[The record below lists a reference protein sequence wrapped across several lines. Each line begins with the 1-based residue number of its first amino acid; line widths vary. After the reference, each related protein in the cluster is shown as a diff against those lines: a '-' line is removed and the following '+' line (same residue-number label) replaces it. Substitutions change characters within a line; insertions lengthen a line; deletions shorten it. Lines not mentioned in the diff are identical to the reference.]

1 MLKKGSYKM
10 NRSWIYVY
18 LSGITEILWAI
29 GLKYSDAWWEWVL
42 TFTLIIMAF
51 VLTIKAS
58 EALPVATVYVV
69 FTGIGAAGTN
79 LVDILVFREPVSV
92 MKIVFIVLLI
102 AGIIGL
108 KLVTDKPEGRRGG
121 IDSVA
126 VAGRLAFA
134 GGCSNDTD
142 GCCVSHTGA
151 NAEVAALEAAD
162 SKQTREVRVDDG
174 AWIFLVLAG
183 CFEACRRYRYEQ
195 SHRKEMFQFLCST
208 HCGIFTELRTSQS
221 GAEDT
226 AAGDVIRHM
235 DRHRIGGS
243 DTGGDDMLRRL
254 TAV

>member
-69 FTGIGAAGTN
+69 FTGIGAVGTN

-108 KLVTDKPEGRRGG
+108 KLVTDKPEDSGVH
-121 IDSVA
+121 DSVA
-126 VAGRLAFA
+126 VAAGCFA

-151 NAEVAALEAAD
+151 NAEVAALETAD
-162 SKQTREVRVDDG
+162 SKQTGEVR
-174 AWIFLVLAG
+174 
-183 CFEACRRYRYEQ
+183 
-195 SHRKEMFQFLCST
+195 
-208 HCGIFTELRTSQS
+208 
-221 GAEDT
+221 
-226 AAGDVIRHM
+226 
-235 DRHRIGGS
+235 
-243 DTGGDDMLRRL
+243 
-254 TAV
+254 

>member
-69 FTGIGAAGTN
+69 FTGIGAVGTN

-108 KLVTDKPEGRRGG
+108 KLVTDKPE
-121 IDSVA
+121 DSGVHDSDA
-126 VAGRLAFA
+126 VAAGCFA

-162 SKQTREVRVDDG
+162 SKQTGEVR
-174 AWIFLVLAG
+174 
-183 CFEACRRYRYEQ
+183 
-195 SHRKEMFQFLCST
+195 
-208 HCGIFTELRTSQS
+208 
-221 GAEDT
+221 
-226 AAGDVIRHM
+226 
-235 DRHRIGGS
+235 
-243 DTGGDDMLRRL
+243 
-254 TAV
+254 

>member
-42 TFTLIIMAF
+42 TFTIIIMAF

-69 FTGIGAAGTN
+69 FTGIGAVGTN

-108 KLVTDKPEGRRGG
+108 KLVTDKPEDSGVH
-121 IDSVA
+121 DSVA
-126 VAGRLAFA
+126 VAAGCFA

-162 SKQTREVRVDDG
+162 SKQTGEVR
-174 AWIFLVLAG
+174 
-183 CFEACRRYRYEQ
+183 
-195 SHRKEMFQFLCST
+195 
-208 HCGIFTELRTSQS
+208 
-221 GAEDT
+221 
-226 AAGDVIRHM
+226 
-235 DRHRIGGS
+235 
-243 DTGGDDMLRRL
+243 
-254 TAV
+254 

>member
-69 FTGIGAAGTN
+69 FTGIGAVGTN

-108 KLVTDKPEGRRGG
+108 KLVTDKPEDSGVH
-121 IDSVA
+121 DSVA
-126 VAGRLAFA
+126 VAAGCFA

-162 SKQTREVRVDDG
+162 SKQTGEVR
-174 AWIFLVLAG
+174 
-183 CFEACRRYRYEQ
+183 
-195 SHRKEMFQFLCST
+195 
-208 HCGIFTELRTSQS
+208 
-221 GAEDT
+221 
-226 AAGDVIRHM
+226 
-235 DRHRIGGS
+235 
-243 DTGGDDMLRRL
+243 
-254 TAV
+254 

>member
-18 LSGITEILWAI
+18 LSGITEILWAV

-69 FTGIGAAGTN
+69 FTGIGAVGTN

-108 KLVTDKPEGRRGG
+108 KLVTDKPEDSGVH
-121 IDSVA
+121 DSVA
-126 VAGRLAFA
+126 VAAGCFA

-162 SKQTREVRVDDG
+162 SKQTGEVR
-174 AWIFLVLAG
+174 
-183 CFEACRRYRYEQ
+183 
-195 SHRKEMFQFLCST
+195 
-208 HCGIFTELRTSQS
+208 
-221 GAEDT
+221 
-226 AAGDVIRHM
+226 
-235 DRHRIGGS
+235 
-243 DTGGDDMLRRL
+243 
-254 TAV
+254 

>member
-69 FTGIGAAGTN
+69 FTGIGAVGTN

-108 KLVTDKPEGRRGG
+108 KLVTDKPEDSGVH
-121 IDSVA
+121 DSVA
-126 VAGRLAFA
+126 VAAGCFA

-151 NAEVAALEAAD
+151 NTEVAALEAAD
-162 SKQTREVRVDDG
+162 SKQTGEVR
-174 AWIFLVLAG
+174 
-183 CFEACRRYRYEQ
+183 
-195 SHRKEMFQFLCST
+195 
-208 HCGIFTELRTSQS
+208 
-221 GAEDT
+221 
-226 AAGDVIRHM
+226 
-235 DRHRIGGS
+235 
-243 DTGGDDMLRRL
+243 
-254 TAV
+254 

>member
-1 MLKKGSYKM
+1 M

-42 TFTLIIMAF
+42 TFTIIIMAF

-69 FTGIGAAGTN
+69 FTGIGAVGTN

-108 KLVTDKPEGRRGG
+108 KLVTDKPEDSGVH
-121 IDSVA
+121 DSVA
-126 VAGRLAFA
+126 VAAGCFA

-142 GCCVSHTGA
+142 GCCVSHTEA
-151 NAEVAALEAAD
+151 NAEVAALETAD
-162 SKQTREVRVDDG
+162 SKQTGEVR
-174 AWIFLVLAG
+174 
-183 CFEACRRYRYEQ
+183 
-195 SHRKEMFQFLCST
+195 
-208 HCGIFTELRTSQS
+208 
-221 GAEDT
+221 
-226 AAGDVIRHM
+226 
-235 DRHRIGGS
+235 
-243 DTGGDDMLRRL
+243 
-254 TAV
+254 

>member
-69 FTGIGAAGTN
+69 FTGIGAVGTN
-79 LVDILVFREPVSV
+79 LVDILVFRELVSV

-108 KLVTDKPEGRRGG
+108 KLVTDKPEDSGVH
-121 IDSVA
+121 DSVA
-126 VAGRLAFA
+126 VAAGCFA

-162 SKQTREVRVDDG
+162 SKQTGEVR
-174 AWIFLVLAG
+174 
-183 CFEACRRYRYEQ
+183 
-195 SHRKEMFQFLCST
+195 
-208 HCGIFTELRTSQS
+208 
-221 GAEDT
+221 
-226 AAGDVIRHM
+226 
-235 DRHRIGGS
+235 
-243 DTGGDDMLRRL
+243 
-254 TAV
+254 

>member
-10 NRSWIYVY
+10 NRSWICVY
-18 LSGITEILWAI
+18 LSGITEILWAV

-69 FTGIGAAGTN
+69 FTGIGAVGTN

-108 KLVTDKPEGRRGG
+108 KLVTDKPEDSGVH
-121 IDSVA
+121 DSVA
-126 VAGRLAFA
+126 VASGCFA

-162 SKQTREVRVDDG
+162 SKQTGEVR
-174 AWIFLVLAG
+174 
-183 CFEACRRYRYEQ
+183 
-195 SHRKEMFQFLCST
+195 
-208 HCGIFTELRTSQS
+208 
-221 GAEDT
+221 
-226 AAGDVIRHM
+226 
-235 DRHRIGGS
+235 
-243 DTGGDDMLRRL
+243 
-254 TAV
+254 

>member
-69 FTGIGAAGTN
+69 FTGIGAVGTN

-108 KLVTDKPEGRRGG
+108 KLVTDKPEDSGVH
-121 IDSVA
+121 DSVA
-126 VAGRLAFA
+126 VAAGCFA

-142 GCCVSHTGA
+142 GCCVSHTGT

-162 SKQTREVRVDDG
+162 SKQTGEVR
-174 AWIFLVLAG
+174 
-183 CFEACRRYRYEQ
+183 
-195 SHRKEMFQFLCST
+195 
-208 HCGIFTELRTSQS
+208 
-221 GAEDT
+221 
-226 AAGDVIRHM
+226 
-235 DRHRIGGS
+235 
-243 DTGGDDMLRRL
+243 
-254 TAV
+254 

>member
-69 FTGIGAAGTN
+69 FTGIGAVGTN

-108 KLVTDKPEGRRGG
+108 KLVTDKPEDSGVH
-121 IDSVA
+121 DSVA
-126 VAGRLAFA
+126 VAAGCFT

-162 SKQTREVRVDDG
+162 SKQTGEVR
-174 AWIFLVLAG
+174 
-183 CFEACRRYRYEQ
+183 
-195 SHRKEMFQFLCST
+195 
-208 HCGIFTELRTSQS
+208 
-221 GAEDT
+221 
-226 AAGDVIRHM
+226 
-235 DRHRIGGS
+235 
-243 DTGGDDMLRRL
+243 
-254 TAV
+254 

>member
-1 MLKKGSYKM
+1 M
-10 NRSWIYVY
+10 NKNWIYVY

-69 FTGIGAAGTN
+69 FTGIGAVGTN

-108 KLVTDKPEGRRGG
+108 KLVTDKPEDSGVH
-121 IDSVA
+121 DSVA
-126 VAGRLAFA
+126 VAAGCFA

-162 SKQTREVRVDDG
+162 SKQTGEVR
-174 AWIFLVLAG
+174 
-183 CFEACRRYRYEQ
+183 
-195 SHRKEMFQFLCST
+195 
-208 HCGIFTELRTSQS
+208 
-221 GAEDT
+221 
-226 AAGDVIRHM
+226 
-235 DRHRIGGS
+235 
-243 DTGGDDMLRRL
+243 
-254 TAV
+254 

>member
-69 FTGIGAAGTN
+69 FTGIGAVGTN
-79 LVDILVFREPVSV
+79 LVDILVFREPASV

-108 KLVTDKPEGRRGG
+108 KLVTDKPE
-121 IDSVA
+121 DSGVHDSIA
-126 VAGRLAFA
+126 VAAGCFA

-162 SKQTREVRVDDG
+162 SKQTGEVR
-174 AWIFLVLAG
+174 
-183 CFEACRRYRYEQ
+183 
-195 SHRKEMFQFLCST
+195 
-208 HCGIFTELRTSQS
+208 
-221 GAEDT
+221 
-226 AAGDVIRHM
+226 
-235 DRHRIGGS
+235 
-243 DTGGDDMLRRL
+243 
-254 TAV
+254 

>member
-69 FTGIGAAGTN
+69 FTGIGAVGTN

-108 KLVTDKPEGRRGG
+108 KLVTDKPEDSGVH
-121 IDSVA
+121 DSVA
-126 VAGRLAFA
+126 VAAGCFA
-134 GGCSNDTD
+134 GVCSNDTD

-162 SKQTREVRVDDG
+162 SKQTGEVR
-174 AWIFLVLAG
+174 
-183 CFEACRRYRYEQ
+183 
-195 SHRKEMFQFLCST
+195 
-208 HCGIFTELRTSQS
+208 
-221 GAEDT
+221 
-226 AAGDVIRHM
+226 
-235 DRHRIGGS
+235 
-243 DTGGDDMLRRL
+243 
-254 TAV
+254 

>member
-69 FTGIGAAGTN
+69 FTGIGAVGTN

-108 KLVTDKPEGRRGG
+108 KLVTDKPE
-121 IDSVA
+121 DSGVHDSAA
-126 VAGRLAFA
+126 VAAGCFA

-151 NAEVAALEAAD
+151 NAEVAALETAD
-162 SKQTREVRVDDG
+162 SKQTGEVR
-174 AWIFLVLAG
+174 
-183 CFEACRRYRYEQ
+183 
-195 SHRKEMFQFLCST
+195 
-208 HCGIFTELRTSQS
+208 
-221 GAEDT
+221 
-226 AAGDVIRHM
+226 
-235 DRHRIGGS
+235 
-243 DTGGDDMLRRL
+243 
-254 TAV
+254 

>member
-29 GLKYSDAWWEWVL
+29 GLKYSNAWWEWVL

-69 FTGIGAAGTN
+69 FTGIGAVGTN

-108 KLVTDKPEGRRGG
+108 KLVTDKPEDSGVH
-121 IDSVA
+121 DSVA
-126 VAGRLAFA
+126 VAAGCFA

-162 SKQTREVRVDDG
+162 SKQTGEVR
-174 AWIFLVLAG
+174 
-183 CFEACRRYRYEQ
+183 
-195 SHRKEMFQFLCST
+195 
-208 HCGIFTELRTSQS
+208 
-221 GAEDT
+221 
-226 AAGDVIRHM
+226 
-235 DRHRIGGS
+235 
-243 DTGGDDMLRRL
+243 
-254 TAV
+254 

>member
-10 NRSWIYVY
+10 NMSWIYVY

-69 FTGIGAAGTN
+69 FTGIGAVGTN

-108 KLVTDKPEGRRGG
+108 KLVTDKPEDSGVH
-121 IDSVA
+121 DSVA
-126 VAGRLAFA
+126 VAAGCFD

-162 SKQTREVRVDDG
+162 SKQTGEVR
-174 AWIFLVLAG
+174 
-183 CFEACRRYRYEQ
+183 
-195 SHRKEMFQFLCST
+195 
-208 HCGIFTELRTSQS
+208 
-221 GAEDT
+221 
-226 AAGDVIRHM
+226 
-235 DRHRIGGS
+235 
-243 DTGGDDMLRRL
+243 
-254 TAV
+254 

>member
-1 MLKKGSYKM
+1 LLKKGSYKM

-69 FTGIGAAGTN
+69 FTGIGAVGTN

-108 KLVTDKPEGRRGG
+108 KLVTDKPEDSGVH
-121 IDSVA
+121 DSVA
-126 VAGRLAFA
+126 VAAGCFA

-162 SKQTREVRVDDG
+162 SKQTGEVR
-174 AWIFLVLAG
+174 
-183 CFEACRRYRYEQ
+183 
-195 SHRKEMFQFLCST
+195 
-208 HCGIFTELRTSQS
+208 
-221 GAEDT
+221 
-226 AAGDVIRHM
+226 
-235 DRHRIGGS
+235 
-243 DTGGDDMLRRL
+243 
-254 TAV
+254 

>member
-69 FTGIGAAGTN
+69 FTGIGAVGTN

-108 KLVTDKPEGRRGG
+108 KLVTDKPEDSGVH
-121 IDSVA
+121 DSVA
-126 VAGRLAFA
+126 VAAGCFA

-162 SKQTREVRVDDG
+162 IKQTGEVR
-174 AWIFLVLAG
+174 
-183 CFEACRRYRYEQ
+183 
-195 SHRKEMFQFLCST
+195 
-208 HCGIFTELRTSQS
+208 
-221 GAEDT
+221 
-226 AAGDVIRHM
+226 
-235 DRHRIGGS
+235 
-243 DTGGDDMLRRL
+243 
-254 TAV
+254 

>member
-1 MLKKGSYKM
+1 M
-10 NRSWIYVY
+10 
-18 LSGITEILWAI
+18 
-29 GLKYSDAWWEWVL
+29 L

-69 FTGIGAAGTN
+69 FTGIGAVGTN

-108 KLVTDKPEGRRGG
+108 KLVTDKPEDSGVH
-121 IDSVA
+121 DSVA
-126 VAGRLAFA
+126 VAAGCSA

-162 SKQTREVRVDDG
+162 SKQTGEVR
-174 AWIFLVLAG
+174 
-183 CFEACRRYRYEQ
+183 
-195 SHRKEMFQFLCST
+195 
-208 HCGIFTELRTSQS
+208 
-221 GAEDT
+221 
-226 AAGDVIRHM
+226 
-235 DRHRIGGS
+235 
-243 DTGGDDMLRRL
+243 
-254 TAV
+254 

>member
-18 LSGITEILWAI
+18 ISGITEILWAI

-69 FTGIGAAGTN
+69 FTGIGAVGTN

-108 KLVTDKPEGRRGG
+108 KLVTDKPEDSGVH
-121 IDSVA
+121 DSVA
-126 VAGRLAFA
+126 VAAGCFA
-134 GGCSNDTD
+134 GGCSKDTD

-162 SKQTREVRVDDG
+162 SKQTGEVR
-174 AWIFLVLAG
+174 
-183 CFEACRRYRYEQ
+183 
-195 SHRKEMFQFLCST
+195 
-208 HCGIFTELRTSQS
+208 
-221 GAEDT
+221 
-226 AAGDVIRHM
+226 
-235 DRHRIGGS
+235 
-243 DTGGDDMLRRL
+243 
-254 TAV
+254 

>member
-69 FTGIGAAGTN
+69 FTGIGAVGTN

-108 KLVTDKPEGRRGG
+108 KLVTDKPEDSGVH
-121 IDSVA
+121 DSVA
-126 VAGRLAFA
+126 VAAGCFA

-142 GCCVSHTGA
+142 GCCFGSSRQQADRGGEIDGVDISCTG
-151 NAEVAALEAAD
+151 
-162 SKQTREVRVDDG
+162 R
-174 AWIFLVLAG
+174 
-183 CFEACRRYRYEQ
+183 
-195 SHRKEMFQFLCST
+195 
-208 HCGIFTELRTSQS
+208 
-221 GAEDT
+221 
-226 AAGDVIRHM
+226 
-235 DRHRIGGS
+235 
-243 DTGGDDMLRRL
+243 ML
-254 TAV
+254 

>member
-69 FTGIGAAGTN
+69 FTGIGAVGTN

-108 KLVTDKPEGRRGG
+108 KLVTDKPEDSGVH
-121 IDSVA
+121 DSVA
-126 VAGRLAFA
+126 VVAGCFA

-162 SKQTREVRVDDG
+162 SKQTGEVR
-174 AWIFLVLAG
+174 
-183 CFEACRRYRYEQ
+183 
-195 SHRKEMFQFLCST
+195 
-208 HCGIFTELRTSQS
+208 
-221 GAEDT
+221 
-226 AAGDVIRHM
+226 
-235 DRHRIGGS
+235 
-243 DTGGDDMLRRL
+243 
-254 TAV
+254 

>member
-10 NRSWIYVY
+10 NRSWFYVY

-69 FTGIGAAGTN
+69 FTGIGAVGTN

-108 KLVTDKPEGRRGG
+108 KLVTDKPEDSGVH
-121 IDSVA
+121 DSVA
-126 VAGRLAFA
+126 VAA
-134 GGCSNDTD
+134 

-162 SKQTREVRVDDG
+162 SKQTGEVR
-174 AWIFLVLAG
+174 
-183 CFEACRRYRYEQ
+183 
-195 SHRKEMFQFLCST
+195 
-208 HCGIFTELRTSQS
+208 
-221 GAEDT
+221 
-226 AAGDVIRHM
+226 
-235 DRHRIGGS
+235 
-243 DTGGDDMLRRL
+243 
-254 TAV
+254 

>member
-69 FTGIGAAGTN
+69 FTGIGAVGTN

-108 KLVTDKPEGRRGG
+108 KLVTDKPEDSGVH
-121 IDSVA
+121 DSVA
-126 VAGRLAFA
+126 VAA
-134 GGCSNDTD
+134 

-162 SKQTREVRVDDG
+162 SKQTGEVR
-174 AWIFLVLAG
+174 
-183 CFEACRRYRYEQ
+183 
-195 SHRKEMFQFLCST
+195 
-208 HCGIFTELRTSQS
+208 
-221 GAEDT
+221 
-226 AAGDVIRHM
+226 
-235 DRHRIGGS
+235 
-243 DTGGDDMLRRL
+243 
-254 TAV
+254 

>member
-1 MLKKGSYKM
+1 MFLLKKGSYKM

-69 FTGIGAAGTN
+69 FTGIGAVGTN

-108 KLVTDKPEGRRGG
+108 KLVTDKPEDSGVH
-121 IDSVA
+121 DSVA
-126 VAGRLAFA
+126 VAAGCFA

-151 NAEVAALEAAD
+151 NAEVAALEAI
-162 SKQTREVRVDDG
+162 R
-174 AWIFLVLAG
+174 I
-183 CFEACRRYRYEQ
+183 
-195 SHRKEMFQFLCST
+195 
-208 HCGIFTELRTSQS
+208 LR
-221 GAEDT
+221 
-226 AAGDVIRHM
+226 
-235 DRHRIGGS
+235 
-243 DTGGDDMLRRL
+243 
-254 TAV
+254 

>member
-58 EALPVATVYVV
+58 EAMPVATVYVV
-69 FTGIGAAGTN
+69 FTGIGAVGTN

-108 KLVTDKPEGRRGG
+108 KLVTDKPEDSGVH
-121 IDSVA
+121 DSVA
-126 VAGRLAFA
+126 VAAGCFA

-162 SKQTREVRVDDG
+162 SKQTGEVR
-174 AWIFLVLAG
+174 
-183 CFEACRRYRYEQ
+183 
-195 SHRKEMFQFLCST
+195 
-208 HCGIFTELRTSQS
+208 
-221 GAEDT
+221 
-226 AAGDVIRHM
+226 
-235 DRHRIGGS
+235 
-243 DTGGDDMLRRL
+243 
-254 TAV
+254 

>member
-18 LSGITEILWAI
+18 LSGITEILWAV

-69 FTGIGAAGTN
+69 FTGIGAVGTN

-108 KLVTDKPEGRRGG
+108 KLVTDKPEDSGVH
-121 IDSVA
+121 DSVA
-126 VAGRLAFA
+126 VAAGCFA

-142 GCCVSHTGA
+142 GCCVSHTGT

-162 SKQTREVRVDDG
+162 SKQTGEVR
-174 AWIFLVLAG
+174 
-183 CFEACRRYRYEQ
+183 
-195 SHRKEMFQFLCST
+195 
-208 HCGIFTELRTSQS
+208 
-221 GAEDT
+221 
-226 AAGDVIRHM
+226 
-235 DRHRIGGS
+235 
-243 DTGGDDMLRRL
+243 
-254 TAV
+254 

>member
-69 FTGIGAAGTN
+69 FTGIGAVGTN

-108 KLVTDKPEGRRGG
+108 KLVTDKPEDSGVH
-121 IDSVA
+121 DSVA
-126 VAGRLAFA
+126 VAAGCSA
-134 GGCSNDTD
+134 GGCSYDTD

-162 SKQTREVRVDDG
+162 SKQTGEVR
-174 AWIFLVLAG
+174 
-183 CFEACRRYRYEQ
+183 
-195 SHRKEMFQFLCST
+195 
-208 HCGIFTELRTSQS
+208 
-221 GAEDT
+221 
-226 AAGDVIRHM
+226 
-235 DRHRIGGS
+235 
-243 DTGGDDMLRRL
+243 
-254 TAV
+254 

>member
-69 FTGIGAAGTN
+69 FTGIGAVGTN

-108 KLVTDKPEGRRGG
+108 KLVTDKPEDSGVH
-121 IDSVA
+121 DSVA
-126 VAGRLAFA
+126 VAAGCFA

-151 NAEVAALEAAD
+151 NAEVAALAAAD
-162 SKQTREVRVDDG
+162 SKQTGEVR
-174 AWIFLVLAG
+174 
-183 CFEACRRYRYEQ
+183 
-195 SHRKEMFQFLCST
+195 
-208 HCGIFTELRTSQS
+208 
-221 GAEDT
+221 
-226 AAGDVIRHM
+226 
-235 DRHRIGGS
+235 
-243 DTGGDDMLRRL
+243 
-254 TAV
+254 